1 LKNWQAHVKFIFE
14 IIWRALKFSSSSSS
28 CSFPIF
34 GFEDE
39 NEDEDDYDFVDENKK
54 ARSI

>member
-1 LKNWQAHVKFIFE
+1 LKNWQAAVNIFLK